1 MVRATVGIQA
11 SRRPTLALVPRRRR
25 AATVAVILSALIV
38 SAMLA
43 SAAFQTRLAQS
54 QLELDRLDR
63 EVSATRQ
70 SYDTLRRARA
80 DLRAPA
86 RLAEIAASTGM
97 VTTDDV
103 TYMDIDAQTLVA
115 VQQAA
120 GTLDSSG
127 NGDDELLGEFR
138 DVKAA
143 TDGTP

>member
-38 SAMLA
+38 SSMLA

-97 VTTDDV
+97 VTTDEV
-103 TYMDIDAQTLVA
+103 TYMDIDAETLVA

>member
-38 SAMLA
+38 SSMLA

-80 DLRAPA
+80 ELRSPG
-86 RLAEIAASTGM
+86 RLAEIAAATGM
-97 VTTDDV
+97 VSTDEV
-103 TYMDIDAQTLVA
+103 TYMDIDVDTMAV
-115 VQQAA
+115 VQQAT
-120 GTLDSSG
+120 GMLDSSG
-127 NGDDELLGEFR
+127 TDDDELLGEFR

-143 TDGTP
+143 TDGNP

>member
-25 AATVAVILSALIV
+25 AATVVVILSVVIGT
-38 SAMLA
+38 AMLA

-54 QLELDRLDR
+54 QIELDRLDR
-63 EVSATRQ
+63 EVSSTRQ

-80 DLRAPA
+80 ELRSPA

-103 TYMDIDAQTLVA
+103 TYMQVDDDTMAV
-115 VQQAA
+115 VQQATGLLDGS
-120 GTLDSSG
+120 GTA
-127 NGDDELLGEFR
+127 DDELLGGFR
-138 DVKAA
+138 GVKAA
-143 TDGTP
+143 TDGNP